1 MRIFLSILILTLS
14 LQSWSKADD
23 IRNFEIEGMSI
34 GDSALDFFSKSVL
47 EKNKELEWYD
57 TKVFTPIAELKLSDS
72 KTYTSFQIAVKTK
85 DKKYKIESVA
95 GFIFYKDDIS
105 KCYKKLDSISKEIK
119 ELFVNIKDLGKETYK
134 HSYDKTGKSKI
145 TDVIL
150 QDNNGNEVVVA
161 CYDWSDHLPYWDQL
175 RISID
180 SNEYTDWLKI
190 AYN

>member
-1 MRIFLSILILTLS
+1 MRVFLSVLILIFS
-14 LQSWSKADD
+14 LQPWTKADD
-23 IRNFEIEGMSI
+23 IKDFEIEGMGL

-85 DKKYKIESVA
+85 DKKYKIESVE

-105 KCYKKLDSISKEIK
+105 KCYKKQDSISEEIK
-119 ELFVNIKDLGKETYK
+119 ELFVNIKDLGKDTFK

-145 TDVIL
+145 TDIIL
-150 QDNNGNEVVVA
+150 QDKNRNQVVIA
-161 CYDWSDHLPYWDQL
+161 CYDWSDHLPYSDHL
-175 RISID
+175 RISIS
-180 SNEYTDWLKI
+180 SNEYSDWLRV

>member
-1 MRIFLSILILTLS
+1 MRVLIIALVLILN
-14 LQSWSKADD
+14 LQSWTKADD
-23 IRNFEIEGMSI
+23 IRDFQIEGMGL

-85 DKKYKIESVA
+85 DKKYKIESVE

-105 KCYKKLDSISKEIK
+105 KCYKKQDSISEEIK
-119 ELFVNIKDLGKETYK
+119 ELFVNIKDLGKDTFK

-145 TDVIL
+145 TDIIL
-150 QDNNGNEVVVA
+150 QDKNRNQVVIA
-161 CYDWSDHLPYWDQL
+161 CYDWSDHLPYSDHL
-175 RISID
+175 RISIS
-180 SNEYTDWLKI
+180 SNEYSDWLKI
-190 AYN
+190 AYD